1 MKQNKVQSKDS
12 SRERRTKGAAAE
24 RGMTAKRGSVKVVE
38 VKLKGRSKPG
48 KKPATLK
55 SGASRVARAA
65 KSAEKTAAKTVSAKP
80 ASARTAVSKSAATR
94 PASKGEQTNSAIPAN
109 QRTAAKGTKSSTAK
123 GAPVRTKTLK
133 PALDIKSEPE
143 MPMIEVPTEKL
154 LRPFRKMAEQ
164 NRQQAKASKRA
175 EKVARGSFLAKPA
188 KKVRRYYAD
197 LRVHTPGTLGYFA
210 NGGIDP
216 GPALVRLASVK
227 GLHMIGLADYYNA
240 AYIDQVRSS
249 AVSTGLAVLPGVIVC
264 CEVSG
269 CREVFLLV
277 LFPESAGSA
286 EILALL
292 DTLEVPKSAYGRRD
306 YCLTKDIDTV
316 LAAIEQ
322 HGAIAIPSRVDKTPY
337 RQLAIADLVEKYGLH
352 AFDLA
357 HPDSP
362 ELFRERW
369 PGGGPS
375 GGFTFFSFS
384 SANALGQIG
393 NRVGR
398 IAMQQPNFEGLREI
412 VCRKPPYATAVAV
425 SAAAAASVID
435 ESGLELRTKAEEPSE
450 LPAAAS

>member
-1 MKQNKVQSKDS
+1 MKQSKCNAKDS
-12 SRERRTKGAAAE
+12 TKDRRSKGAAAS
-24 RGMTAKRGSVKVVE
+24 RTIAAKPRSVKVVE
-38 VKLKGRSKPG
+38 VELKGRNKSA
-48 KKPATLK
+48 KKAAP
-55 SGASRVARAA
+55 AA
-65 KSAEKTAAKTVSAKP
+65 KQAAP
-80 ASARTAVSKSAATR
+80 AARTAKTPVRASKPQPAKSAAT
-94 PASKGEQTNSAIPAN
+94 P
-109 QRTAAKGTKSSTAK
+109 KS
-123 GAPVRTKTLK
+123 APVKSAGRGK
-133 PALDIKSEPE
+133 PVKSALEIKMSEPE
-143 MPMIEVPTEKL
+143 MPIIEVPTEKL
-154 LRPFRKMAEQ
+154 LRPFRRMAEQ
-164 NRQQAKASKRA
+164 NRQQAKASKKA
-175 EKVARGSFLAKPA
+175 EKAARGSFLAKPA
-188 KKVRRYYAD
+188 KKVRRYFAD

-240 AYIDQVRSS
+240 SYIDEVRGSAASS
-249 AVSTGLAVLPGVIVC
+249 GLVVLPGVIIC

-292 DTLEVPKSAYGRRD
+292 NALEVPKSAYGRRD
-306 YCLTKDIDTV
+306 YCLTLDIDTV
-316 LAAIEQ
+316 LKKIEQ

-369 PGGGPS
+369 PSGGPS

-398 IAMQQPNFEGLREI
+398 IAMPQPTFAGLREI
-412 VCRKPPYATAVAV
+412 VSRKPPYAAEVTVAETPAELVDPLEANGLALLTRAEDASAV
-425 SAAAAASVID
+425 
-435 ESGLELRTKAEEPSE
+435 G
-450 LPAAAS
+450 